1 MDDLSDNNIK
11 LIKYALKKL
20 AESTDPKSENY
31 EHILLDIHRITYK
44 LDNHSQLTGT
54 DAERPVLLNWTE
66 PHMSTMPRNKEY
78 AKDYIFRKYLDRNKF

>member
-1 MDDLSDNNIK
+1 MTWKLSPWIFQKLRGEVYRTTFSQRNNMDDLSDNNIK

-54 DAERPVLLNWTE
+54 DAERPVLLN
-66 PHMSTMPRNKEY
+66 
-78 AKDYIFRKYLDRNKF
+78 